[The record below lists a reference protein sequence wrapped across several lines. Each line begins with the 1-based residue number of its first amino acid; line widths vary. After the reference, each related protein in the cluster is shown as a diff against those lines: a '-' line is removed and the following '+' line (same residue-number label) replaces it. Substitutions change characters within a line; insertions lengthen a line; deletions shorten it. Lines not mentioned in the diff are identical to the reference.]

1 MVGVAGDK
9 YQPSG
14 VLGLAGHFTLVRT
27 RDMSQ
32 CLLLG
37 GETLYTTPV
46 GLHQT
51 EIISCEGFN
60 IPCQVL
66 GAILQ

>member
-37 GETLYTTPV
+37 GETLYPDTRTLISP
-46 GLHQT
+46 HQ
-51 EIISCEGFN
+51 
-60 IPCQVL
+60 
-66 GAILQ
+66 

>member
-37 GETLYTTPV
+37 GETL
-46 GLHQT
+46 
-51 EIISCEGFN
+51 
-60 IPCQVL
+60 
-66 GAILQ
+66 